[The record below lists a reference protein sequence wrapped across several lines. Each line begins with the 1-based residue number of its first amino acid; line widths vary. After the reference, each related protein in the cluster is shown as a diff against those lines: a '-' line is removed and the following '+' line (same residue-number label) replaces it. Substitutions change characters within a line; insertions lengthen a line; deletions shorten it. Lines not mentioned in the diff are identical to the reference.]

1 MNSIKRIWGVI
12 WLLPFIIYITGC
24 ASTRKSIPVQ
34 IQKPA
39 EITLPGIKILAVADF
54 GVGPEIDSRVGSEV
68 ARKLR
73 AKLVQN
79 GYYNLIEDW
88 RVKQALAEHG
98 VEKIEQL
105 DAQQY
110 QAIGKS
116 LEVDGL
122 LFGTVG
128 IYFHQDAGGP
138 RTTRK
143 RVKEGDKSVTKTIK
157 SYVMTRTANVQVT
170 FRVVDAKTGL
180 VLASLA
186 RTVEEK
192 DTDAQPIQETEVKN
206 LFSLSALKK
215 AKQLLGKEVSDE
227 EKARNMAIENLMPA
241 TVLFDQAIDKLAQQI
256 TETIAPYISDEKR
269 ILEAG
274 GHKLITS
281 GYDLALLDL
290 WDDAKEAWETVIED
304 EKTTKVHPKAWYN
317 IGIYHELKGDLDE
330 ADKCF
335 SKAHKIKD
343 DKLYLNARGRI
354 KARQKE
360 LAKLEE
366 QAM

>member
-1 MNSIKRIWGVI
+1 MNSIKRIWGKI
-12 WLLPFIIYITGC
+12 WLLLFIIYITGC
-24 ASTRKSIPVQ
+24 APTRMSIPVQ
-34 IQKPA
+34 MQKPA
-39 EITLPGIKILAVADF
+39 EVTLPGIKILAVADF

-128 IYFHQDAGGP
+128 IYSHQDAGEP
-138 RTTRK
+138 RKTK
-143 RVKEGDKSVTKTIK
+143 KKVKEGDKTVTKEVK
-157 SYVMTRTANVQVT
+157 EYVMTRTANVQIT
-170 FRVVDAKTGL
+170 FRVVDAKTGMA
-180 VLASLA
+180 LAGLS
-186 RTVEEK
+186 RTAEEK
-192 DTDAQPIQETEVKN
+192 DTNVQTIQETGETI
-206 LFSLSALKK
+206 FGAIKK
-215 AKQLLGKEVSDE
+215 IKQVMGKEMSDE
-227 EKARNMAIENLMPA
+227 EKARNLAIQNLKPV
-241 TVLFDQAIDKLAQQI
+241 TVLFDQAFDNLAQQI
-256 TETIAPYISDEKR
+256 TETIAPYISEEKR
-269 ILEAG
+269 TLEAG
-274 GHKLITS
+274 GHKLIIS
-281 GYDLALLDL
+281 GYDFALRDL
-290 WDDAKEAWETVIED
+290 WDDAKEAWETVLED

-317 IGIYHELKGDLDE
+317 LGIYHELNGDLGE
-330 ADKCF
+330 AENCF
-335 SKAHKIKD
+335 SKAYKMKD

-354 KARQKE
+354 KERKKE
-360 LAKLEE
+360 LAKLKE
-366 QAM
+366 QEM